1 MPNFFLSNWSVCK
14 FCLAS
19 KWAVFVFTS
28 VAIPKPLVRYT
39 SLYAIL
45 SVALVNLLVRNIY
58 VYIFLFSIVSLS
70 QVKLHICELVLSEKK
85 RNWRVWRT
93 CSEFTPISAM
103 LVFSLLHRRGWWETP
118 VLLPSNLKPHASRQ
132 QFSLLGTGSRI
143 FSHRCNS
150 IGDIW
155 PRSFSVTATA
165 SRNCRAS
172 PKPGMP
178 QVLPLWCAWSWRG
191 SLLWFPLF
199 LESSRQWKQARSLS
213 IHNLRC
219 WPYSQATSDHNDTF
233 SVVTQIPSPEEQ
245 PREVFHAKAG
255 MWRKF

>member
-1 MPNFFLSNWSVCK
+1 MCVFRLGDQHCRFTKISTIFVSSFAKKLVLTLFSFTLTQIQNKKKMPNFFLSNWSVCK

-39 SLYAIL
+39 SRYAIL

-103 LVFSLLHRRGWWETP
+103 LVFSLLRRRGWWETP

-132 QFSLLGTGSRI
+132 QF
-143 FSHRCNS
+143 
-150 IGDIW
+150 
-155 PRSFSVTATA
+155 
-165 SRNCRAS
+165 
-172 PKPGMP
+172 
-178 QVLPLWCAWSWRG
+178 
-191 SLLWFPLF
+191 
-199 LESSRQWKQARSLS
+199 
-213 IHNLRC
+213 
-219 WPYSQATSDHNDTF
+219 
-233 SVVTQIPSPEEQ
+233 
-245 PREVFHAKAG
+245 
-255 MWRKF
+255 